1 MSPEQEIYVPIVLAE
16 AGPIVGIVE
25 VYKRPIGL
33 SAHIR
38 AGR

>member
-1 MSPEQEIYVPIVLAE
+1 VARRSRRDDPIVLAE